1 MMSSLNPASQYY
13 TSMAAAPNLSRE
25 WAERGKY
32 ITWNSTV
39 PKNARFGP
47 LDVFSICAGK
57 RDNPAIL
64 FIHGYPTSSFD
75 FRELFEELSQDY
87 YVCALDTPGYGFSS
101 KPRDG
106 YLYSIHDDA
115 RLVDHVIREVFQLD
129 KFALFTHDKGD
140 SVGLALLELY
150 QKYGERPYQIT
161 HHFITNGNIY
171 LPLAQ
176 LTQFQEQLLDPVSGP
191 ALASNLN
198 GTLLAQGL
206 ATSTYSKTLSPDEIA
221 SLASIFDY
229 QDAAKVQHDVIQY
242 LNQRSRYEVG
252 WLETLHKSDVPT
264 TIIWGEKDQI
274 SPVRVADYVW
284 TRYLKSR
291 DQVSTY
297 WRIPQANH
305 YFQNDA
311 PRIVTSIVNTEL
323 KSGNGLHIPN
333 EQAYRVF

>member
-13 TSMAAAPNLSRE
+13 ASMATAPNFARE
-25 WAERGKY
+25 WSDRGKY
-32 ITWNSTV
+32 ITWDSTV
-39 PKNARFGP
+39 PENARFGP
-47 LDVFSICAGK
+47 LDVFTICAGNI
-57 RDNPAIL
+57 DNPAIL

-75 FRELFEELSQDY
+75 FRELFEELSLNY

-115 RLVDHVIREVFQLD
+115 RLVDHVIREVFKLD

-150 QKYGERPYQIT
+150 QKYDERPYQIT
-161 HHFITNGNIY
+161 RHFITNGNIY

-176 LTQFQEQLLDPVSGP
+176 LTQIQKQLLDPVSGP
-191 ALASNLN
+191 VLAANLN
-198 GTLLAQGL
+198 GTLLAQAL

-229 QDAAKVQHDVIQY
+229 QDGAKVQHDVIQY
-242 LNQRSRYEVG
+242 LNQRSRFEVG
-252 WLETLHKSDVPT
+252 WLETLRNSDVPAT
-264 TIIWGEKDQI
+264 LIWGEQDQI
-274 SPVRVADYVW
+274 SPIRVADYVW
-284 TRYLKSR
+284 TKYLKSR
-291 DQVSTY
+291 NQVSTY

-311 PRIVTSIVNTEL
+311 PRIVASIVNSEL
-323 KSGNGLHIPN
+323 KSGKDLYIRN
-333 EQAYRVF
+333 EEAYRVL